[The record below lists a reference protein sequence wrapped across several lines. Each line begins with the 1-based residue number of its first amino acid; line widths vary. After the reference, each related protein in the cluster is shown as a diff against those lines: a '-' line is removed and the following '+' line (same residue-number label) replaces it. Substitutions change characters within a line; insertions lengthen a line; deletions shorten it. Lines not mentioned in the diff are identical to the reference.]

1 MSPLVLAA
9 TKTLGLFFIP
19 EFLTRQDGRLWAKY
33 LPIHQVYKLQ
43 GRPHG
48 K

>member
-1 MSPLVLAA
+1 M
-9 TKTLGLFFIP
+9 
-19 EFLTRQDGRLWAKY
+19 TRQDGRLWAKY

-48 K
+48 KS